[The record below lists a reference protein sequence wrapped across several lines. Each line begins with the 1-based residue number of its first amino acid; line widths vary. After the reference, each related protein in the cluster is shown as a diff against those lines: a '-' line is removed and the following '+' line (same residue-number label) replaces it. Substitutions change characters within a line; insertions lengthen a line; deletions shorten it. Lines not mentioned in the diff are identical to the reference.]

1 MTSHGWILLCL
12 VGVGL
17 CLVGVGVDER
27 RERRFRQS
35 SVNNVGSESSRLI
48 SRNGWN
54 KLVEEPAKLE
64 FRLQPLEIMGNY

>member
-1 MTSHGWILLCL
+1 M
-12 VGVGL
+12 
-17 CLVGVGVDER
+17 DER

-35 SVNNVGSESSRLI
+35 SVNNVGSESSRRI